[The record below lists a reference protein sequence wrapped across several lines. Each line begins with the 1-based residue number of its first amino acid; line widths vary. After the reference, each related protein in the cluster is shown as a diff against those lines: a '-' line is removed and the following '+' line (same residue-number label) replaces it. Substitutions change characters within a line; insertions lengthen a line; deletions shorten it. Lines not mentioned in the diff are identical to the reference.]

1 VSQTDTNRTLLFF
14 LFHMKM
20 VLYHMKMVCFHMKM
34 SRFEVVLLKGD
45 LSIGD
50 SWKRLRVH
58 IDPSSGFRPE
68 RVRLQCQPERLGKI
82 HRNTIDQQH

>member
-20 VLYHMKMVCFHMKM
+20 VLYHMKKVCFHMKM

-58 IDPSSGFRPE
+58 IDPSSGFDPNG
-68 RVRLQCQPERLGKI
+68 CDCNAS
-82 HRNTIDQQH
+82 RNATAKFTVIP